1 MFVIFLFAALSFG
14 IATIGLAFLAQ
25 FFGSLILQ
33 VALSIFGMVGG
44 PLLGLFVSAMFF
56 PIINEWV
63 SYCTRGDSCLFEQL
77 FFFFCGSLM
86 FFSVFFVFA
95 MPLCASVFM
104 SLVVTCLERAD
115 LLALVCGIL
124 L

>member
-1 MFVIFLFAALSFG
+1 MVLVYLFVLFAALSFG

-63 SYCTRGDSCLFEQL
+63 SCCTRVFSCLFEQ
-77 FFFFCGSLM
+77 
-86 FFSVFFVFA
+86 
-95 MPLCASVFM
+95 
-104 SLVVTCLERAD
+104 
-115 LLALVCGIL
+115 I
-124 L
+124 